1 MSPFMMRLRALI
13 GHELLL
19 LPSVAILPWD
29 TDGCLLMVRNFDTG
43 QWQTIGGVIEP
54 DESPREAAIREVREE
69 AGIDVE
75 LLGLRDVVGGPDYRV
90 LYPNG
95 DQVAYVSTVFDAR
108 MIGGALHAD
117 GEETSEARWL
127 SMEELSHSDMDSFT
141 WTMLLELGVLTRKP
155 ASAP

>member
-1 MSPFMMRLRALI
+1 MTRLRGLI

-19 LPSVAILPWD
+19 LPSVAILTWH
-29 TDGCLLMVRNFDTG
+29 TDGRLLMVRNFDTG

-75 LLGLRDVVGGPDYRV
+75 LLGLRDVVGGPNYRV

-108 MIGGALHAD
+108 MIGGELHAD
-117 GEETSEARWL
+117 GEETSDALWL
-127 SMEELSHSDMDSFT
+127 SMEELADADMNSFT
-141 WTMLLELGVLTRKP
+141 WTLLSELRVLTRKP
-155 ASAP
+155 ASAR